1 MGDAQSA
8 RGVAL
13 RIGVDDEHGQATQCE
28 AGGNVDRRGRLTDA
42 ALLICDGDDAR
53 RRGLAEHGTVK
64 HGQVA
69 QVSFDLSGQW
79 GVVGIH
85 VTPS

>member
-13 RIGVDDEHGQATQCE
+13 RIGVDDKHGQ

-53 RRGLAEHGTVK
+53 GRGLAELGAFE